1 MMSYYIIYEVR
12 LIIYDIFSLLK
23 EFSYIYMKLFQY
35 L

>member
-23 EFSYIYMKLFQY
+23 EFSYIHMKLFQY